1 MRRGHRVNATTRRQ
15 TVIHFNI
22 RSGLVLVGCVMG
34 MMSAQAQ
41 TPSTFPQRSVTVI
54 VPFTPGT
61 SADVIS
67 RILSPLLSE
76 KTGVSLVTENRPG
89 AGGNLG
95 AEIVARSKPDGHTL
109 MLTATAFGTA
119 PVVNKNT
126 PFDPINDFKPIGL
139 AATSAMAL
147 VANPQVPANSISD
160 LVQLAKKEPGKL
172 NYASPGPGTAQH
184 LAVELLKQ
192 ESGIDMLH
200 VPYKGTAGALTDL
213 VAGHVQVMVTSL
225 AAAAPFVAG
234 KQLKMLA
241 ILSAER
247 SEEYPETSTVLEQGH
262 PNLVVDTW
270 YGYFAPKGTPDE
282 VVNYWNRQVNEVL
295 SRPEI
300 KKKLQEQ
307 GLTAKP
313 GAPDVLGSLIRS
325 ELSKWKQVVDKA
337 QIAE

>member
-1 MRRGHRVNATTRRQ
+1 VVNKKMK
-15 TVIHFNI
+15 
-22 RSGLVLVGCVMG
+22 GCMAALLCG
-34 MMSAQAQ
+34 AALGAAHAQAQ
-41 TPSTFPQRSVTVI
+41 HSYPQRSVTVV

-67 RILSPLLSE
+67 RILGPLLSE
-76 KTGVSLVTENRPG
+76 KTKVSVVTENRPG

-95 AEIVARSKPDGHTL
+95 AEIVARSKPDGYTL

-126 PFDPINDFKPIGL
+126 PFDPINDFRPIGL

-147 VANPQVPANSISD
+147 VVNPQLPANTID
-160 LVQLAKKEPGKL
+160 ELIAMARKAPGKL
-172 NYASPGPGTAQH
+172 NYASPGTGTAQH

-192 ESGIDMLH
+192 DSGIDMLH
-200 VPYKGTAGALTDL
+200 VPYKGTAGALTDV

-241 ILSAER
+241 ILSADR
-247 SEEYPETSTVLEQGH
+247 SEEFPQVSTVLEQGH

-270 YGYFAPKGTPDE
+270 YGYFAPKGTPDDI
-282 VVNYWNRQVNEVL
+282 VNFWNQQVNQALALPEV
-295 SRPEI
+295 R
-300 KKKLQEQ
+300 KKLQEQ

-313 GAPDVLGSLIRS
+313 GTPDVLGRLIQT
-325 ELSKWKQVVDKA
+325 ELKKWKGVVDKA
-337 QIAE
+337 QIAD